1 MRYGSPGTM
10 GDAAGVFSVYT
21 GPDVSTSVSQA
32 QAAWGAAQGCAQVA
46 AQAAAQAAAAA
57 SIPSAQGAADQA
69 QEAATN
75 ALNYAAVAVAAA
87 NNAGLAMQA
96 EALTVQGSYNPI
108 IPDNTTTS
116 GGTVVSSHEGSGH

>member
-1 MRYGSPGTM
+1 MNGVFGTM
-10 GDAAGVFSVYT
+10 GDAAGAMSVYT
-21 GPDVSTSVSQA
+21 GPDVPTSVSQA
-32 QAAWGAAQGCAQVA
+32 TAAA
-46 AQAAAQAAAAA
+46 AAAQADVVRAAWYANAAATA
-57 SIPSAQGAADQA
+57 TDIPSAQWASDGAQ
-69 QEAATN
+69 QCAAN
-75 ALNYAAVAVAAA
+75 VLNYAAVAVAAA

>member
-1 MRYGSPGTM
+1 MKLSYRIPSTIYT
-10 GDAAGVFSVYT
+10 AAS
-21 GPDVSTSVSQA
+21 
-32 QAAWGAAQGCAQVA
+32 AADIPS
-46 AQAAAQAAAAA
+46 AQAAANGAQQAA
-57 SIPSAQGAADQA
+57 SD
-69 QEAATN
+69 
-75 ALNYAAVAVAAA
+75 ALSYAAVAVAAA